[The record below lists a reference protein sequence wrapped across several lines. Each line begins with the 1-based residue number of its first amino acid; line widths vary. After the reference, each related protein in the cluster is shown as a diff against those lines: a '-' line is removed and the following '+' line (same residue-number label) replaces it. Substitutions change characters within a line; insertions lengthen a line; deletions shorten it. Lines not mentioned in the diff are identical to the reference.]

1 MTVGECQ
8 WLNNKHTIFGK
19 IDGNTIFNLLNIS
32 EVETDEDRPI
42 CEKIP
47 KILSALVVEN
57 PFDDIVPRN
66 I

>member
-1 MTVGECQ
+1 
-8 WLNNKHTIFGK
+8 
-19 IDGNTIFNLLNIS
+19 LNIS